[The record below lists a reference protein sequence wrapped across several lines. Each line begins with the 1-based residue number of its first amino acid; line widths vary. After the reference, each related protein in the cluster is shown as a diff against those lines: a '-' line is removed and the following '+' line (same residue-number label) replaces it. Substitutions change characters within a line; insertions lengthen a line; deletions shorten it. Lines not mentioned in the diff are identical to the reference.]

1 VDRVE
6 SGADEVVLDRSL
18 TIPNGISVLRLV
30 VVAVALIVLFHDRDR
45 IAAAVLLAVAGA
57 TDFLD
62 GYVARRIGQVSRLGK
77 ILDPTID
84 RMVLGSS
91 IIAMLVYGAL
101 PWWIAAVVLT
111 REVFISVVA
120 LVLAAEGAT
129 RVDVLWIGKAS
140 TFGLLVAFPMFLFSD
155 GVGGFAHGLRIASY
169 VVVIPALA
177 ASLASVIAYVPVA
190 RRALASGR
198 SADGPVDHLGA

>member
-6 SGADEVVLDRSL
+6 LSADEVVLDRSL

-30 VVAVALIVLFHDRDR
+30 VVAVALLVLFHDRDR
-45 IAAAVLLAVAGA
+45 VLAAALLAFAGA

-62 GYVARRIGQVSRLGK
+62 GYVARRIGQVSKLGK

-84 RMVLGSS
+84 RMVLASS
-91 IIAMLVYGAL
+91 IIAILVYGAL

-120 LVLAAEGAT
+120 LVVAAAGAT
-129 RVDVLWIGKAS
+129 RIDVLWIGKAS
-140 TFGLLVAFPMFLFSD
+140 TFGLLVAFPLFLVSD
-155 GVGGFAHGLRIASY
+155 GRGAFAHALRIAAY
-169 VVVIPALA
+169 VVVAPALV
-177 ASLASVIAYVPVA
+177 ASVASVAAYVPVA
-190 RRALASGR
+190 RRALAAGR
-198 SADGPVDHLGA
+198 QAPGMVDRAGV